1 MSLMA
6 FKLALKKAWVWCK
19 HHWKILLLAAWTIA
33 IWIISRRG
41 LNSHKKVLDAA
52 IKNYESEIEVI
63 QSAHE
68 KEIDKRNKAIETYQA
83 VLSEAEKNYKD
94 SQQELGIMKKERL
107 KDLVNQYADDP
118 ESLNSAIEAEFG
130 FRYVK

>member
-19 HHWKILLLAAWTIA
+19 HHWKILLLAALKIA
-33 IWIISRRG
+33 IWIINRRG
-41 LNSHKKVLDAA
+41 LNSNKKVLDAA

-94 SQQELGIMKKERL
+94 SQQELVIMKKERL